1 MSRSFTKQEKENIK
15 RSLQEACKQSWT
27 RYGYKKTSV
36 DELCR
41 QVGISK
47 GAFYIFFESKE
58 ALFCE
63 VLCSVQKQ
71 IYDMAFEA
79 IEKQKDRYGVAEA
92 LKLIYR
98 EYNKNNF
105 LYNSDSMDFI
115 ILMNKLS
122 KEQAEKINKSN
133 TMNQEL
139 FLRRPY
145 LRLKVD
151 ENMAMSVIY
160 SLIMNI
166 KNKDILPHNHM
177 ETFDFMV
184 DHLIDS
190 LYE

>member
-1 MSRSFTKQEKENIK
+1 
-15 RSLQEACKQSWT
+15 
-27 RYGYKKTSV
+27 
-36 DELCR
+36 
-41 QVGISK
+41 
-47 GAFYIFFESKE
+47 
-58 ALFCE
+58 
-63 VLCSVQKQ
+63 
-71 IYDMAFEA
+71 
-79 IEKQKDRYGVAEA
+79 
-92 LKLIYR
+92 
-98 EYNKNNF
+98 
-105 LYNSDSMDFI
+105 MDFI

-166 KNKDILPHNHM
+166 KNKDILPYNHV
-177 ETFDFMV
+177 ETFDFMADCLV
-184 DHLIDS
+184 NS